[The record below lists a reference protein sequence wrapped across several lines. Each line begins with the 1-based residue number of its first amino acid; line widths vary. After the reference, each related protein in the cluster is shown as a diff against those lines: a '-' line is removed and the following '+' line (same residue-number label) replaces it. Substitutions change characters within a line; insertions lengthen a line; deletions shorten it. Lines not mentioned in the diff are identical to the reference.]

1 MRDPG
6 NEVVLNCARGS
17 GNTSDRKSAS
27 RRGQYG
33 GNRRGLLGCTDLA
46 VQHRRI
52 FFRLVDYWNGAEGQR
67 STASCDSTFFFF
79 YVTVLRENEIPLS
92 NEVGKI
98 SDFNRYE
105 QPYGFWYF
113 FICRSRFILIL
124 GITIFRVLQNL
135 HVFLTGTITVY
146 DMKEF

>member
-17 GNTSDRKSAS
+17 GNSSDRKSAR

-52 FFRLVDYWNGAEGQR
+52 VFSFGRLLKWRRRTKEHCVLRLD
-67 STASCDSTFFFF
+67 FFFF